1 MILNNCSELKQPGKG
16 RTVIVGGGTVGL
28 YAAVLLARQ
37 GRDVVVVEAGGI
49 GLGDFDPHSYACTG
63 RDHQGI
69 RLGRSKSIGGT
80 SNLWGGQLVEYQP
93 VDFEGRD
100 WLPGSKWPVSYAEI
114 SRYYRPTYEQ
124 LGIPA
129 RFQSD
134 ATILDQV
141 LGGAPAMGD
150 GVEMFLTRWLKI
162 PSIWLAFES
171 EIRSNARLSVL
182 LNHTTVGFLGSGN
195 TIDGIRVRPPDGP
208 EQTITGDTF
217 ILASGTIEISRLL
230 LHAAADP
237 AWKCPWRGNPNIGA
251 FFQDHIGGRVAAA
264 HPVDRKRFFNTFCT
278 IVQSGQK
285 FQPKLRL
292 SNQTLKDNRVLNVQ
306 GMFSFESSI
315 SENLVFLKQFLK
327 AAIYSR
333 KITGIGDL
341 FSNLRACGKH
351 LVPLMWK
358 YVVDNRI
365 FVPSSSKISFMVQ
378 SEQSP
383 LPECRMTIDAA
394 SPDAHGLPKVLLD
407 WKIGEEELVSIRA
420 FALRCRTALSEAGL
434 ADLEIS
440 KDLLNMEGRFLA
452 GLRDNYHHV
461 GGARMGS
468 SKEDG
473 VVDANLRVFE
483 TENLFVTGAA
493 SFRTT
498 SNANTTFV
506 AMAFVTRLVE
516 HLTSRS
522 PEHPGVST

>member
-1 MILNNCSELKQPGKG
+1 MILNNSRELEQTGQK
-16 RTVIVGGGTVGL
+16 RTVIIGGGTVGL
-28 YAAVLLARQ
+28 YAAVLLARRGQ
-37 GRDVVVVEAGGI
+37 DVAVIESGGFP
-49 GLGDFDPHSYACTG
+49 LSDFSPGSYACTG

-69 RLGRSKSIGGT
+69 RIGRSKSIGGT
-80 SNLWGGQLVEYQP
+80 SNLWGGQLVEFQP
-93 VDFEGRD
+93 VDIEGRD
-100 WLPGSKWPVSYAEI
+100 WLPESKWPVTYEEI
-114 SRYYRPTYEQ
+114 ARYYPQTYEN

-134 ATILDQV
+134 ASILDQL
-141 LGGAPAMGD
+141 LGGTPALAE
-150 GVEMFLTRWLKI
+150 GVELFLTRWLKI

-171 EIRSNARLSVL
+171 EIRSNPRISVL
-182 LNHTTVGFLGSGN
+182 LGHTTVGFTGSSG
-195 TIDGIRVRPPDGP
+195 TIEGIRVRPNDGP
-208 EQTITGDTF
+208 ELTIAGRTF

-237 AWKCPWRGNPNIGA
+237 SWACPWRGNPNIGA
-251 FFQDHIGGRVAAA
+251 GFQDHIGGRVAAA
-264 HPVDRKRFFNTFCT
+264 SPKDRKRFFNAFCT
-278 IVQSGQK
+278 IVRSGQK

-292 SNQTLKDNRVLNVQ
+292 SNQTLEGNRILNVQ

-333 KITGIGDL
+333 KITGLGDL
-341 FSNLRACGKH
+341 FSHLRACGKH

-383 LPECRMTIDAA
+383 LPESRITIDPS

-407 WKIGEEELVSIRA
+407 WKIGEEELASIRA
-420 FALRCRTALSEAGL
+420 FALRCRTALSDAGL

-440 KDLLNMEGRFLA
+440 KDLLNSEASFLT

-461 GGARMGS
+461 GGARMGTS
-468 SKEDG
+468 QEDG
-473 VVDANLRVFE
+473 VVDKNLRVFG
-483 TENLFVTGAA
+483 TSNLYVAGAA
-493 SFRTT
+493 TFRTT

-506 AMAFVTRLVE
+506 AMTLVTRLVDQ
-516 HLTSRS
+516 LAIS
-522 PEHPGVST
+522 PEP